1 MKKDGNHYYNWCDSK
16 YSLMEEEQK
25 LKTCSCK
32 LQWKND
38 EKSLELEKYSNEIL
52 TIVFFCLIL
61 CFLVS
66 FFTFSQCWT
75 QLLQKNWRQRQ
86 TSIRVDSSG
95 KNAEQ
100 HTWEKQFKPQE
111 FSAQGHIQQ
120 TAGFGVQREI
130 TCQMVIYDT
139 TYQGKI
145 IKHCQVLL
153 YRGIAPQ
160 GVEVPSSS
168 PSLCPTGEEI

>member
-66 FFTFSQCWT
+66 FFY
-75 QLLQKNWRQRQ
+75 LQ
-86 TSIRVDSSG
+86 SMLDSTLAEELEAEANINKSG
-95 KNAEQ
+95 FI
-100 HTWEKQFKPQE
+100 WEKCRTAYLGKTIQTTRIQCTRT
-111 FSAQGHIQQ
+111 HI
-120 TAGFGVQREI
+120 ANSRVWS
-130 TCQMVIYDT
+130 
-139 TYQGKI
+139 
-145 IKHCQVLL
+145 
-153 YRGIAPQ
+153 
-160 GVEVPSSS
+160 VEGNNM
-168 PSLCPTGEEI
+168 LDGNL

>member
-66 FFTFSQCWT
+66 FFY
-75 QLLQKNWRQRQ
+75 LQ
-86 TSIRVDSSG
+86 SMLDSTLAEELEAEANINKSG
-95 KNAEQ
+95 FI
-100 HTWEKQFKPQE
+100 WEKCRTAYLGKT
-111 FSAQGHIQQ
+111 IQTTRIQ
-120 TAGFGVQREI
+120 CTTTHTANGRVRS
-130 TCQMVIYDT
+130 
-139 TYQGKI
+139 
-145 IKHCQVLL
+145 
-153 YRGIAPQ
+153 
-160 GVEVPSSS
+160 VEGNNM
-168 PSLCPTGEEI
+168 LDGNL